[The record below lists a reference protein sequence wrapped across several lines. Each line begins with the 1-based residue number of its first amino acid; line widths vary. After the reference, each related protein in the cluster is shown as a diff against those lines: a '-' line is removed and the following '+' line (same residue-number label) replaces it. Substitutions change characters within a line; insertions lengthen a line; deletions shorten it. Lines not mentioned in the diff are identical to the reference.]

1 MPLVRENLEDLGSSQ
16 DSDLLP
22 ATLALRQTLF
32 RVNNQTPLQAVN
44 EKIKNLCVLLRV
56 SVVNNALLC
65 RDMTTFWKQLK
76 LQKMPVFE
84 GKSQLVESSI
94 TG

>member
-32 RVNNQTPLQAVN
+32 RVNTQTPLQAVN
-44 EKIKNLCVLLRV
+44 EKIKNLCVLL
-56 SVVNNALLC
+56 
-65 RDMTTFWKQLK
+65 
-76 LQKMPVFE
+76 
-84 GKSQLVESSI
+84 
-94 TG
+94 